1 MTRRTLRFVLC
12 AAALAAGTLV
22 IHADDKITAGNA
34 ELQFQLGN
42 LLTEE
47 TRFREALDAYNRALQ
62 TDDPDLQVRARAGK
76 VKTALRIAEFDLAQ
90 KEGELLRASAPSD
103 PEALSLYADSL
114 WSGGLFDEADDVYRQ
129 ALSINKESSRA
140 RFGVARSLATRSK
153 LGEALIEA
161 QAAAAMAPRDGEIY
175 AEIGEIYQR
184 MHRFDEAANA
194 YNNFI
199 NLLPN
204 KDRSDKAAWT
214 RSQVKF
220 LKAFEGRNPVEI
232 DPEDLEKSHT
242 IPFRLVDDKIV
253 VQARVNGGRQQDFIL
268 DTGSEETVI
277 SRDTAQRANISA
289 ITYTLSAGVGEVGLR
304 GLQLSRIDRLD
315 IGDMQVR
322 NLPVLIKNP
331 ALRGLPKREGESF
344 SPLSFGMSML
354 IDYQHRTTHDWQ
366 KSSGARGRF
375 AAPADARPSSRDGAR
390 HAERHTAD
398 VFRRRH
404 RRGSDLDQCRD
415 RRALQSDVV
424 PQDSVEGVRHIRVGS
439 RRIPAPWNEPELR
452 SDRIQEHAARGAE
465 SARAERAPRLRA
477 WRHRRPQLPQ
487 SLSSGARHG
496 PERVA
501 TTEVLAPLVCS
512 PLLCDSARVHSNP
525 DVVFAQLGRK
535 ISVVNATV
543 MMYRPSAPL
552 DTDSGC

>member
-1 MTRRTLRFVLC
+1 MTRWTLRLVLC

-62 TDDPDLQVRARAGK
+62 TDDHDLQVRARAGK

-90 KEGELLRASAPSD
+90 KEGELLRSSAPSD
-103 PEALSLYADSL
+103 PEALALYADSL
-114 WSGGLFDEADDVYRQ
+114 WSAGLFDEADQVYQ
-129 ALSINKESSRA
+129 EALSINKESSRA
-140 RFGVARSLATRSK
+140 RFGLARSLATRSK
-153 LGEALIEA
+153 LEEALTEA
-161 QAAAAMAPRDGEIY
+161 QAAAAMAPRDGEIH

-184 MHRFDEAANA
+184 MHRFEEAANA

-220 LKAFEGRNPVEI
+220 LKAFEGRTPVDI
-232 DPEDLEKSHT
+232 DAEDLSVPHT
-242 IPFRLVDDKIV
+242 MPFRLVDDKIIIQV
-253 VQARVNGGRQQDFIL
+253 RVNGGRQQDFIL

-315 IGDMQVR
+315 IGDLQVR

-354 IDYQHRTTHDWQ
+354 IDYQRRQLTM
-366 KSSGARGRF
+366 GRNL
-375 AAPADARPSSRDGAR
+375 P
-390 HAERHTAD
+390 
-398 VFRRRH
+398 
-404 RRGSDLDQCRD
+404 
-415 RRALQSDVV
+415 
-424 PQDSVEGVRHIRVGS
+424 
-439 RRIPAPWNEPELR
+439 EPESDSLR
-452 SDRIQEHAARGAE
+452 LPMRVHRLAMVRGMLNATRPTYFVVDTGGEVISISAATAGHFNQGAYRKIPLKVYGTSGWDRDAFLLPGMNLNFDQIEYKNMPLVVLNL
-465 SARAERAPRLRA
+465 RAPSVLLGFELGGIVG
-477 WRHRRPQLPQ
+477 HNF
-487 SLSSGARHG
+487 LSHY
-496 PERVA
+496 RVA
-501 TTEVLAPLVCS
+501 
-512 PLLCDSARVHSNP
+512 
-525 DVVFAQLGRK
+525 
-535 ISVVNATV
+535 
-543 MMYRPSAPL
+543 L
-552 DTDSGC
+552 DMNRSELRLQKF

>member
-1 MTRRTLRFVLC
+1 MMRWTLRSLVC
-12 AAALAAGTLV
+12 AAALAGGTLV
-22 IHADDKITAGNA
+22 IHADDKIAAGNA

-62 TDDPDLQVRARAGK
+62 TEDHDLQVRARAGK
-76 VKTALRIAEFDLAQ
+76 VKTALRIADFDLAQ

-103 PEALSLYADSL
+103 PEALALYADSL
-114 WSGGLFDEADDVYRQ
+114 WSAGLFDEADEVYRS
-129 ALSINKESSRA
+129 ALAINKESSRA
-140 RFGVARSLATRSK
+140 RFGLARSLATRSK
-153 LGEALIEA
+153 LDEALTEA
-161 QAAAAMAPRDGEIY
+161 QAAAAMAPRDGEIH

-232 DPEDLEKSHT
+232 DPEDLAAPHT
-242 IPFRLVDDKIV
+242 MPFRLVDDKIV
-253 VQARVNGGRQQDFIL
+253 IQARVNGGRQQDFIL

-315 IGDMQVR
+315 LGDLQVR

-354 IDYQHRTTHDWQ
+354 IDYQRRQLTI
-366 KSSGARGRF
+366 GRNL
-375 AAPADARPSSRDGAR
+375 P
-390 HAERHTAD
+390 
-398 VFRRRH
+398 
-404 RRGSDLDQCRD
+404 
-415 RRALQSDVV
+415 
-424 PQDSVEGVRHIRVGS
+424 
-439 RRIPAPWNEPELR
+439 EPESDSLR
-452 SDRIQEHAARGAE
+452 LPMRVHRLAMVRGMLNATRPTYFVVDTGGEVISISAATAGHFNQGTYRKIPLKVYGTSGWDRDAFLLPGMNLNFDQIEYKNMPLVVLNL
-465 SARAERAPRLRA
+465 RAPSVLLGFELGGIVG
-477 WRHRRPQLPQ
+477 HNF
-487 SLSSGARHG
+487 LSHY
-496 PERVA
+496 RVA
-501 TTEVLAPLVCS
+501 
-512 PLLCDSARVHSNP
+512 
-525 DVVFAQLGRK
+525 
-535 ISVVNATV
+535 
-543 MMYRPSAPL
+543 L
-552 DTDSGC
+552 DMDRSELRLQKF

>member
-1 MTRRTLRFVLC
+1 MRWTLCLVLC
-12 AAALAAGTLV
+12 AAALVAGTLV
-22 IHADDKITAGNA
+22 IHADDKIAAGNA

-62 TDDPDLQVRARAGK
+62 TDDHDLQVRARAGK

-90 KEGELLRASAPSD
+90 KEGELLRAAAPGD
-103 PEALSLYADSL
+103 PEALALYADSL
-114 WSGGLFDEADDVYRQ
+114 WSAGLFDEADEVYRG

-140 RFGVARSLATRSK
+140 RFGLARSLATRSK
-153 LGEALIEA
+153 LDEALIEA
-161 QAAAAMAPRDGEIY
+161 QAAAALSPRDGEIH

-184 MHRFDEAANA
+184 MHRYDEAANA

-220 LKAFEGRNPVEI
+220 LKAFEGRTPVDI
-232 DPEDLEKSHT
+232 DPEDLSAQHT
-242 IPFRLVDDKIV
+242 MPFRLVDDKIV
-253 VQARVNGGRQQDFIL
+253 IQVRVNGGRQQDFIL

-315 IGDMQVR
+315 IGDLQVR

-354 IDYQHRTTHDWQ
+354 IDYQRRQLTI
-366 KSSGARGRF
+366 GRNL
-375 AAPADARPSSRDGAR
+375 P
-390 HAERHTAD
+390 
-398 VFRRRH
+398 
-404 RRGSDLDQCRD
+404 
-415 RRALQSDVV
+415 
-424 PQDSVEGVRHIRVGS
+424 
-439 RRIPAPWNEPELR
+439 EPEADSLR
-452 SDRIQEHAARGAE
+452 LPLRVHRLAMVRGMLNSTRPTYFVVDTGGEVISISAATAGHFNQNAYRKIPLKVYGTSGWDRDAFLLPGMNLNFDQIEYKNMPLVVLNL
-465 SARAERAPRLRA
+465 RAPSVLLGFELGGIVG
-477 WRHRRPQLPQ
+477 HNF
-487 SLSSGARHG
+487 LSHY
-496 PERVA
+496 RVA
-501 TTEVLAPLVCS
+501 
-512 PLLCDSARVHSNP
+512 
-525 DVVFAQLGRK
+525 
-535 ISVVNATV
+535 
-543 MMYRPSAPL
+543 L
-552 DTDSGC
+552 DMDRSELRLQKF

>member
-1 MTRRTLRFVLC
+1 MMRWTLSLVLC
-12 AAALAAGTLV
+12 VAALVAGTLV
-22 IHADDKITAGNA
+22 IHADDKAAGNA

-62 TDDPDLQVRARAGK
+62 SDDHDLQVRARAGK

-90 KEGELLRASAPSD
+90 KEGELLRQSAPGD
-103 PEALSLYADSL
+103 PEALALYADSL
-114 WSGGLFDEADDVYRQ
+114 WSAGLFDEADEVYRA

-140 RFGVARSLATRSK
+140 RFGLARSLATRSK
-153 LGEALIEA
+153 LDEALTEA
-161 QAAAAMAPRDGEIY
+161 QAAAAMSPRDGEIH

-220 LKAFEGRNPVEI
+220 LKAFEGRTPVDI
-232 DPEDLEKSHT
+232 DAEDLSVPHT
-242 IPFRLVDDKIV
+242 MPFRLVDDKILIQV
-253 VQARVNGGRQQDFIL
+253 RVNGGRQQDFIL

-315 IGDMQVR
+315 IGDLQVR

-344 SPLSFGMSML
+344 SPLSFGMSMV
-354 IDYQHRTTHDWQ
+354 IDYQRRQLTM
-366 KSSGARGRF
+366 GRNL
-375 AAPADARPSSRDGAR
+375 P
-390 HAERHTAD
+390 
-398 VFRRRH
+398 
-404 RRGSDLDQCRD
+404 
-415 RRALQSDVV
+415 
-424 PQDSVEGVRHIRVGS
+424 
-439 RRIPAPWNEPELR
+439 EPESDSLR
-452 SDRIQEHAARGAE
+452 LPMRVHRLAMVRGMLNSTRPTYFVVDTGGEVISISTATAGHFNQGAYRKIPLKVYGTSGWDRDAFLLPGMNLNFDEIEYKNMPLVVLNL
-465 SARAERAPRLRA
+465 RAPSVLLGFELGGIVG
-477 WRHRRPQLPQ
+477 HNF
-487 SLSSGARHG
+487 LSHY
-496 PERVA
+496 RVA
-501 TTEVLAPLVCS
+501 
-512 PLLCDSARVHSNP
+512 
-525 DVVFAQLGRK
+525 
-535 ISVVNATV
+535 
-543 MMYRPSAPL
+543 L
-552 DTDSGC
+552 DMDRSELRLQKF